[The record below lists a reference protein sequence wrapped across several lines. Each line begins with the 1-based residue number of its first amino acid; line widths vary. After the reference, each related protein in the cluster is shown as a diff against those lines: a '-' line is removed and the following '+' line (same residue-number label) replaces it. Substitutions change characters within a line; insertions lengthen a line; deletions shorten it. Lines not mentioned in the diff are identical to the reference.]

1 MVAVVEETS
10 GWRRALTAYR
20 WVAFAGPRTTTAL
33 AVLLLVV
40 VAAPQVS
47 LLATADVPGWLD
59 ARSGLAGL
67 LVLVAAAAMT
77 AARSLPVAALG
88 WGVGSLVC
96 ATSIGLWVA
105 SRTAG
110 LPGVVGTVGRWDHPG
125 GTTVLGL
132 AAAFL
137 LLHTSLLLGVTVAV
151 PDRRRWHD

>member
-1 MVAVVEETS
+1 MTGEVRPTGVRGV
-10 GWRRALTAYR
+10 LTAYR
-20 WVAFAGPRTTTAL
+20 WVAFAGPRTTTGL
-33 AVLLLVV
+33 GVLLLVA

-47 LLATADVPGWLD
+47 LLATAAYPVWLD
-59 ARSGLAGL
+59 AWFVLAG
-67 LVLVAAAAMT
+67 VLVVVAVAVMST
-77 AARSLPVAALG
+77 ARSRSVAGLG
-88 WGVGSLVC
+88 WVAGSLAC

-125 GTTVLGL
+125 GTAVTGL